1 MNVMSIMSVFALS
14 LRVFSA
20 PDLCVHENH
29 SSHKNHSW
37 EVSAEMSASCP
48 MMDHQKT
55 VDAKPKQIPC
65 DHMKQCL
72 LDAGD
77 DDTIFQKSIKSTG
90 IADTTIY
97 AFYVPALSPDL
108 YSASSDAPVW
118 SRPPDIKIVAIP
130 LYLSKSSFLI

>member
-1 MNVMSIMSVFALS
+1 MSVFSLS
-14 LRVFSA
+14 LRLFTA
-20 PDLCVHENH
+20 PDLCIHK
-29 SSHKNHSW
+29 SHPS
-37 EVSAEMSASCP
+37 EIAVETSAHCHMKAHP
-48 MMDHQKT
+48 KPA
-55 VDAKPKQIPC
+55 DAKPKQIPC

-90 IADTTIY
+90 IADSTIY

-118 SRPPDIKIVAIP
+118 SRPPDVKIVAIP